1 MRKILMQDKMTT
13 TINDNIIQRIEATL
27 EQLRPYLNAD
37 SGDIQLLEVTD
48 DMVARVQLLGA
59 CSSCSMS
66 MMTMKAGVEQSILKA
81 VPEIKAVEAVSDL

>member
-1 MRKILMQDKMTT
+1 MQDKMIT

>member
-1 MRKILMQDKMTT
+1 MIA
-13 TINDNIIQRIEATL
+13 NDNIIQRIEATL
-27 EQLRPYLNAD
+27 EELRPYLNAD

-48 DMVARVQLLGA
+48 DMIARVQLLGA

-66 MMTMKAGVEQSILKA
+66 MMTMKAGVEESILRA

>member
-1 MRKILMQDKMTT
+1 MSVIV
-13 TINDNIIQRIEATL
+13 NDHIIQRIEATL

-59 CSSCSMS
+59 CSNCSMS
-66 MMTMKAGVEQSILKA
+66 MMTMKAGVEQSILRA
-81 VPEIKAVEAVSDL
+81 VPEIKAVEAVSAGTPG

>member
-1 MRKILMQDKMTT
+1 MTVT
-13 TINDNIIQRIEATL
+13 ENENLIQRIESTL

-37 SGDIQLLEVTD
+37 SGDIKLLEVTD

-59 CSSCSMS
+59 CSTCSMS

-81 VPEIKAVEAVSDL
+81 VPEIKAVEAVSFNEV